1 MGIKGAAKQ
10 CFICVFIIEM
20 IVAYSVYAKDKDALP
35 AVTNINVPSYSLP
48 ARTVHIE
55 GVVHVKI
62 RTDGRVIIEAKA
74 EDGNILLAKSA
85 ESNALTWKFVPHE
98 PASFT
103 ITYKYKFVTK
113 ISERR
118 VIFRLPHEVE
128 IYDTRLPAP
137 KHILYSP
144 WRGSSDSTSS
154 TIRRIARNP

>member
-1 MGIKGAAKQ
+1 MDIKGAAKY

-35 AVTNINVPSYSLP
+35 AVTNINVPSYPQP
-48 ARTVHIE
+48 ARAVHIE

-62 RTDGRVIIEAKA
+62 RTDGRVVIEAKA

-85 ESNALTWKFVPHE
+85 ELNALTWNFVPHE

-118 VIFRLPHEVE
+118 VIFRLQPEVE
-128 IYDTRLPAP
+128 IYDTRLPTP

-144 WRGSSDSTSS
+144 WRGSSDPNGNGS
-154 TIRRIARNP
+154 R